1 MRIGEMAKQLG
12 LAPETLRYYERLG
25 LLPSPARN
33 GGHYRE
39 YADEDAERLRLL
51 VGLRQLD
58 LPLPVAAKLATMCA
72 DGRCGEVSDE
82 LRAAIPAERS
92 KVRRRIRELRHVD
105 DRLALL
111 ERELQNGAATTRTHP
126 PRVKK
131 GGSLMCNCPCG
142 QCCGCSACRC
152 GCQCDGHQKA

>member
-1 MRIGEMAKQLG
+1 MRIGEMARRLG

-33 GGHYRE
+33 GGRYRE
-39 YADEDAERLRLL
+39 YSDEDAERLRLL

-58 LPLPVAAKLATMCA
+58 LPLSIAAKLATMCA

-82 LRAAIPAERS
+82 LRAAIPVERS

-111 ERELQNGAATTRTHP
+111 ERELRAGQG
-126 PRVKK
+126 PRELIRLEPRKEE
-131 GGSLMCNCPCG
+131 
-142 QCCGCSACRC
+142 
-152 GCQCDGHQKA
+152 H

>member
-1 MRIGEMAKQLG
+1 MARQLG

-33 GGHYRE
+33 GGRYRV

-58 LPLPVAAKLATMCA
+58 LPLAAAAKLVTMCA
-72 DGRCGEVSDE
+72 DGRCSEVSDE

-92 KVRRRIRELRHVD
+92 KVRGRIRELRHVD

-111 ERELQNGAATTRTHP
+111 ERELQTGQR
-126 PRVKK
+126 PRDLINLEPRKED
-131 GGSLMCNCPCG
+131 
-142 QCCGCSACRC
+142 A
-152 GCQCDGHQKA
+152 

>member
-1 MRIGEMAKQLG
+1 MARQLG

-25 LLPSPARN
+25 LLPAPARH

-58 LPLPVAAKLATMCA
+58 LPLTVAAKLATMCA

-105 DRLALL
+105 ERLALL
-111 ERELQNGAATTRTHP
+111 ERELQTGQR
-126 PRVKK
+126 PRELIRLEPRKEDV
-131 GGSLMCNCPCG
+131 
-142 QCCGCSACRC
+142 
-152 GCQCDGHQKA
+152 

>member
-1 MRIGEMAKQLG
+1 MRIGEMARQLG

-25 LLPSPARN
+25 LLPAPARN
-33 GGHYRE
+33 GGRYRV

-58 LPLPVAAKLATMCA
+58 LPLAAAAKLATMCA
-72 DGRCGEVSDE
+72 DGRCSEVSDE

-111 ERELQNGAATTRTHP
+111 ERELQAGQR
-126 PRVKK
+126 PRDLIHLEPRKEDV
-131 GGSLMCNCPCG
+131 
-142 QCCGCSACRC
+142 
-152 GCQCDGHQKA
+152 

>member
-1 MRIGEMAKQLG
+1 MRIGEMARQLG

-33 GGHYRE
+33 GGQYRD

-58 LPLPVAAKLATMCA
+58 LPLAVAAKLARMCA

-92 KVRRRIRELRHVD
+92 KVRRRIGELRHVD
-105 DRLALL
+105 QRLALL
-111 ERELQNGAATTRTHP
+111 ERELRTGRR
-126 PRVKK
+126 PRELIQLKPRREDV
-131 GGSLMCNCPCG
+131 
-142 QCCGCSACRC
+142 
-152 GCQCDGHQKA
+152 

>member
-1 MRIGEMAKQLG
+1 MARRLG

-33 GGHYRE
+33 GGRYRE
-39 YADEDAERLRLL
+39 YSDADAERLRLL

-58 LPLPVAAKLATMCA
+58 LPLSIAAKLATMCA

-82 LRAAIPAERS
+82 LRAAIPVERS

-111 ERELQNGAATTRTHP
+111 ERELRAGQG
-126 PRVKK
+126 PRELIRLEPRKEE
-131 GGSLMCNCPCG
+131 
-142 QCCGCSACRC
+142 
-152 GCQCDGHQKA
+152 H

>member
-1 MRIGEMAKQLG
+1 MARQLG
-12 LAPETLRYYERLG
+12 LARETLRYYERLR
-25 LLPSPARN
+25 LLPAPPRN

-58 LPLPVAAKLATMCA
+58 LPLTVAAKLATMCA

-105 DRLALL
+105 ERLALL
-111 ERELQNGAATTRTHP
+111 ERELQTGQR
-126 PRVKK
+126 PRELIRVE
-131 GGSLMCNCPCG
+131 P
-142 QCCGCSACRC
+142 RRE
-152 GCQCDGHQKA
+152 DV

>member
-1 MRIGEMAKQLG
+1 MAQQLG

-25 LLPSPARN
+25 LLRSPARN

-39 YADEDAERLRLL
+39 YDEEDAERLRLL

-92 KVRRRIRELRHVD
+92 KVRRRIRDLRHVD
-105 DRLALL
+105 ERLALL
-111 ERELQNGAATTRTHP
+111 ERELQTGER
-126 PRVKK
+126 PRDLIHLEPRKEDV
-131 GGSLMCNCPCG
+131 
-142 QCCGCSACRC
+142 
-152 GCQCDGHQKA
+152 

>member
-25 LLPSPARN
+25 LLPSPAKN

-111 ERELQNGAATTRTHP
+111 ERELQTGQR
-126 PRVKK
+126 PRELIHLESRKED
-131 GGSLMCNCPCG
+131 L
-142 QCCGCSACRC
+142 
-152 GCQCDGHQKA
+152 

>member
-33 GGHYRE
+33 GGRYRE
-39 YADEDAERLRLL
+39 YRDEDAERLRLL

-58 LPLPVAAKLATMCA
+58 LPVPVAAKLATMCA

-105 DRLALL
+105 ERLALL
-111 ERELQNGAATTRTHP
+111 ERELQAGQR
-126 PRVKK
+126 PRELIHLERRKE
-131 GGSLMCNCPCG
+131 N
-142 QCCGCSACRC
+142 A
-152 GCQCDGHQKA
+152 

>member
-1 MRIGEMAKQLG
+1 MARRLG

-33 GGHYRE
+33 GGRYRE
-39 YADEDAERLRLL
+39 YSDEDAERLRLL

-58 LPLPVAAKLATMCA
+58 LPLSIAAKLATMCA

-82 LRAAIPAERS
+82 LRAAIPVERS

-111 ERELQNGAATTRTHP
+111 ERELRAGQG
-126 PRVKK
+126 PRELIRLEPRKEE
-131 GGSLMCNCPCG
+131 
-142 QCCGCSACRC
+142 
-152 GCQCDGHQKA
+152 H